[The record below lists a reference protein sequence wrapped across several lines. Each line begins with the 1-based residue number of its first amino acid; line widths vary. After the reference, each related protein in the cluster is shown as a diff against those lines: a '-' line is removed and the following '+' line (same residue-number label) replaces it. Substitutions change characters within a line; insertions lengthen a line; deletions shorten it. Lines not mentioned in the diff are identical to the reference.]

1 MRVSRI
7 RSSRLL
13 SGRGRQ
19 MRRELGPGANV
30 ELAVDTREVRLDRFH
45 AHEEGGRDLLV
56 RRATRREMRDLPFGG
71 AQLSPCRAI
80 DPNSLELEARALQ
93 PESRPELLQDPL
105 GALECVSRL
114 RLPLRSALDRARR
127 EQGSC

>member
-19 MRRELGPGANV
+19 MRRELGPGVDV
-30 ELAVDTREVRLDRFH
+30 ELAVDTREVRFDRLH

-56 RRATRREMRDLPFGG
+56 RRATSREMRDLPFGG
-71 AQLSPCRAI
+71 AQLSSCRAI
-80 DPNSLELEARALQ
+80 DPRSLELEARAVQ
-93 PESRPELLQDPL
+93 PESGPELLEDRL
-105 GALECVSRL
+105 GLLE
-114 RLPLRSALDRARR
+114 
-127 EQGSC
+127 